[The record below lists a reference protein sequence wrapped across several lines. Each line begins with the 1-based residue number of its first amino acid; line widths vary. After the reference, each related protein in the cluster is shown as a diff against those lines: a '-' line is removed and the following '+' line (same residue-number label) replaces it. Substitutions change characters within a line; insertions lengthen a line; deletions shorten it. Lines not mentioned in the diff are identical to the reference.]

1 MHEFGYCEILNEL
14 TKVILGPIL
23 GSNTSDP
30 DNSGKLILR
39 AQARPTQVQCRHRR
53 GKSIGQKKSA
63 SAARASGGRQRPG
76 KRPAAA
82 CSGSPSANCQAEC
95 AHCTRRRARGSP
107 ASGRARGRRR
117 ASVSRAAAALYPW
130 HATHR
135 SAS

>member
-1 MHEFGYCEILNEL
+1 MHEFGYCGILNEL

-53 GKSIGQKKSA
+53 GKSIGQKKKSA
-63 SAARASGGRQRPG
+63 SAARASGGRATTG
-76 KRPAAA
+76 KDARSS
-82 CSGSPSANCQAEC
+82 SGSPSANCQAEC

-107 ASGRARGRRR
+107 AARS
-117 ASVSRAAAALYPW
+117 ANAHAAATPG
-130 HATHR
+130 R
-135 SAS
+135 